1 MSPEEQEPVQPQADP
16 LEHRPRRSLSWR
28 LLANLFIGA
37 GLNHFLMPRAYERIV
52 PPSLRGHAKEIVQ
65 ISGVAE
71 IAGGVGVLLPA
82 TRRLSGLGL
91 IALLVAVF
99 PANIYMAREP
109 ARFGKIPRWAL
120 YGRLALQPMMMLWA
134 WRATRR

>member
-1 MSPEEQEPVQPQADP
+1 MASDERQGVG
-16 LEHRPRRSLSWR
+16 RSLSWR

-37 GLNHFLMPRAYERIV
+37 GANHFVMPRAYEQIV
-52 PPSLRGHAKEIVQ
+52 PPRLRGHAKRIVQ

-71 IAGGVGVLLPA
+71 IAGGVGVLVPS

-91 IALLVAVF
+91 IALLGAVF
-99 PANIYMAREP
+99 PSNIYMAREP
-109 ARFGKIPRWAL
+109 QRFEKIPRWAL
-120 YGRLALQPMMMLWA
+120 YARLPLQPLMMLWA

>member
-1 MSPEEQEPVQPQADP
+1 MASKVQTDDDAGGPGDQG
-16 LEHRPRRSLSWR
+16 RLSRR
-28 LLANLFIGA
+28 LLAGFFIG
-37 GLNHFLMPRAYERIV
+37 GGVNHFAMPGPYRQIV
-52 PPSLRGHAKEIVQ
+52 PPRLRGQAKLAVE

-71 IAGGVGVLLPA
+71 VAGGLGVLLPA

-99 PANIYMAREP
+99 PANLHMARTPEEFP
-109 ARFGKIPRWAL
+109 KIPRWAL
-120 YGRLALQPMMMLWA
+120 YGRLPLQPLMIWWT